1 MWGLG
6 PLGVHGT
13 WAVSRQRSP
22 PRSPVLPPSR
32 WCWTRAPP
40 GRARAK
46 GRDCPRILAWL
57 GRTGSGRPGT
67 HQDGGQLLPAA
78 HVQVEGQRVGQGA
91 AQQQHQGEEDA
102 EVGPC
107 EICR

>member
-1 MWGLG
+1 MGAGTTRGAWHLG
-6 PLGVHGT
+6 REQATLST
-13 WAVSRQRSP
+13 SQSSP
-22 PRSPVLPPSR
+22 PSVPMVLDEGPS
-32 WCWTRAPP
+32 
-40 GRARAK
+40 GGARAK

-78 HVQVEGQRVGQGA
+78 HVQVEGQRVGQGT

-102 EVGPC
+102 EVGPR